1 MLLCTPVDPVIATFY
16 SARRSRNAESEF
28 KNLVCRMRNE
38 EAAAGGKS
46 DYILFVFTLSIQT
59 TSAFRPLA
67 GAAQR
72 LPLEG

>member
-1 MLLCTPVDPVIATFY
+1 MLPCTPVDPVIARFY
-16 SARRSRNAESEF
+16 PARRSRYVESEF
-28 KNLVCRMRNE
+28 KNLVCRMCNE
-38 EAAAGGKS
+38 EAEEGGKS